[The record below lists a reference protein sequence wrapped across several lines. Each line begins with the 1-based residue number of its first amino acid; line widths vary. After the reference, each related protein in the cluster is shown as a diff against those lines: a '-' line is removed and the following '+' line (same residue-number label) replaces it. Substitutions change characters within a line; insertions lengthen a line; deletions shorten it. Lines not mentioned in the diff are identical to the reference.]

1 MDMLPQ
7 NDFQNRFS
15 ELVFEFTHL
24 MEDAGIFISVLP
36 LALWLLAGTN
46 VLGSWK

>member
-15 ELVFEFTHL
+15 ELVFEFTCL

-46 VLGSWK
+46 VL